1 MGGFTCV
8 YCKAALPRP
17 GVRCRTCGWAQDY
30 KPDNSQRSR
39 EVALLLTLA
48 LVAVAAGFVV
58 FLGLL
63 LAR

>member
-1 MGGFTCV
+1 MGSLNCV

-17 GVRCRTCGWAQDY
+17 GARCRICGWAQD
-30 KPDNSQRSR
+30 DDREGNQRSQG
-39 EVALLLTLA
+39 VVPILTLA

>member
-1 MGGFTCV
+1 MVSLICT

-17 GVRCRTCGWAQDY
+17 GARCRTCGWKQNYD
-30 KPDNSQRSR
+30 PESSQRDQG
-39 EVALLLTLA
+39 VVPILTLA

>member
-1 MGGFTCV
+1 V
-8 YCKAALPRP
+8 H
-17 GVRCRTCGWAQDY
+17 DY
-30 KPDNSQRSR
+30 NPENSQRSR

>member
-1 MGGFTCV
+1 MGSLTCV

-17 GVRCRTCGWAQDY
+17 GARCRTCGWAQDY
-30 KPDNSQRSR
+30 DRESSQRSQG
-39 EVALLLTLA
+39 VVPILTLA

-58 FLGLL
+58 FIGLL

>member
-1 MGGFTCV
+1 MTSLTCV

-17 GVRCRTCGWAQDY
+17 GARCRICGWTQNHD
-30 KPDNSQRSR
+30 PESSQRNQG
-39 EVALLLTLA
+39 VVPILTLA

>member
-1 MGGFTCV
+1 MGSLTCV
-8 YCKAALPRP
+8 YCKAAFPRP
-17 GVRCRTCGWAQDY
+17 GARCRTCGWAQDH
-30 KPDNSQRSR
+30 DHESSR
-39 EVALLLTLA
+39 RNQGVVPILTLA

>member
-1 MGGFTCV
+1 MGSLTCV

-17 GVRCRTCGWAQDY
+17 CARCRTCGWAQDCN
-30 KPDNSQRSR
+30 PENSQQNR
-39 EVALLLTLA
+39 EVALLFTLT
-48 LVAVAAGFVV
+48 LVAVAAGFAI

>member
-1 MGGFTCV
+1 MGSLKCV
-8 YCKAALPRP
+8 YCKATLPRP
-17 GVRCRTCGWAQDY
+17 GARCRNCGWAQDY
-30 KPDNSQRSR
+30 SPESSQRNQG
-39 EVALLLTLA
+39 VVPILTLA